1 MSTDAFF
8 ALPQYLQRRIDKA
21 FNGSATSYPTESS
34 SAGGFIPSSGASG
47 GGFLVEDSGGG
58 FLAENDS
65 VPMDNDSLPSQILLS
80 LIPSALQRLDLPP
93 DDAQVLLVFKN
104 AASGWKSSTNRPEE
118 IGAEADAEE
127 AYVSREDWRAVCA
140 VLLEHHAEEYDE
152 SDGAGAAAVAD
163 QLVEGDSDADE
174 DEDEYHQDAEP
185 SADSDSDSDEYMEG
199 PSTRRRTRTTAK
211 RRARSSSSSSASSV
225 APPDSKKRRKLTAR
239 QAEAC
244 LATYA
249 LFFPSASKEEL
260 PNQRIGIKDV
270 QRLSKLIGDKLK
282 GDEIIEMLSEFS
294 TSPDK
299 SMSFAD
305 FGDMMRAVKLV

>member
-1 MSTDAFF
+1 MSTDSFF

-21 FNGSATSYPTESS
+21 FKQSATLTTSYPAEPS
-34 SAGGFIPSSGASG
+34 SAGGFIPSSAG

-65 VPMDNDSLPSQILLS
+65 VLMDNDSLPSQILLS

-118 IGAEADAEE
+118 IGVEADAEE

-152 SDGAGAAAVAD
+152 SDGAAAVAD

-174 DEDEYHQDAEP
+174 DKDEYHQDAEP
-185 SADSDSDSDEYMEG
+185 SADSDTDSDEYMEG

-211 RRARSSSSSSASSV
+211 RRARSSSSASSV
-225 APPDSKKRRKLTAR
+225 EPPDSKKRRKLTAR

-249 LFFPSASKEEL
+249 LFFPSASEEEL
-260 PNQRIGIKDV
+260 LNQRIGIKDV

-299 SMSFAD
+299 SMSLAD

>member
-1 MSTDAFF
+1 MSTDSFF

-21 FNGSATSYPTESS
+21 FSGSATSYLTESS
-34 SAGGFIPSSGASG
+34 SAGGFIPSSAG

-58 FLAENDS
+58 FLAEDDS
-65 VPMDNDSLPSQILLS
+65 VLTDNDSLPSQIS
-80 LIPSALQRLDLPP
+80 LASIPSALQRLDLPP

-140 VLLEHHAEEYDE
+140 VLLEHHAEEYAE

-185 SADSDSDSDEYMEG
+185 DADSDSDSDEYMEG

-211 RRARSSSSSSASSV
+211 RRARSSSSASSV
-225 APPDSKKRRKLTAR
+225 EPPDSKKRRKLTAR

-249 LFFPSASKEEL
+249 LFFPSASEEEL
-260 PNQRIGIKDV
+260 PNQRIGIKDI

-282 GDEIIEMLSEFS
+282 GDEVRVIS
-294 TSPDK
+294 
-299 SMSFAD
+299 SFLRRSASLPRS
-305 FGDMMRAVKLV
+305 FILPRVFMIF